1 LQEIRWTGKRTVMK
15 KNYKI
20 LCRRHKSEKHEF
32 STRFYISRY
41 IMEKLLDFEPVNER
55 IYKSMVKL
63 KYYN

>member
-1 LQEIRWTGKRTVMK
+1 MK

>member
-1 LQEIRWTGKRTVMK
+1 VQEIRWPGKRTVMK

-20 LCRRHKSEKHEF
+20 LCRRHKSAKYEF
-32 STRFYISRY
+32 WIIFYIIRH
-41 IMEKLLDFEPVNER
+41 IVDKLLDFEPVNER